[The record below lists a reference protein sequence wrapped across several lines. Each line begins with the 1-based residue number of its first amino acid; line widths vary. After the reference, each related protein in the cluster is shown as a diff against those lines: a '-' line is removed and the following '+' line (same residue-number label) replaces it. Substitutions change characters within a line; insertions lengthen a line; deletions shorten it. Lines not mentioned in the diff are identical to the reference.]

1 MGFPALQH
9 IQSFG
14 VMAPGGCW
22 VQRLLCPKPVELPER
37 AMERERKPVERHC
50 LGPGLQSLMFDGF

>member
-1 MGFPALQH
+1 MRAPVGFPALQH
-9 IQSFG
+9 IQSFD

-37 AMERERKPVERHC
+37 AMERERESLLKDIA
-50 LGPGLQSLMFDGF
+50 LGPGCRV